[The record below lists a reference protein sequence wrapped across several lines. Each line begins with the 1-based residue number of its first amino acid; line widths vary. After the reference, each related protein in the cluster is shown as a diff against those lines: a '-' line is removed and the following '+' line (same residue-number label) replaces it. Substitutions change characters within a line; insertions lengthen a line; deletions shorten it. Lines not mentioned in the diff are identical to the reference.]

1 MSRQQGTLGLITPMI
16 GRTNIRRIYTGAWLA
31 IVAQLA
37 RPAKQRQS
45 PCRHLRCQAADTPE
59 PVSAESL
66 PSAVLA
72 VADLAGGEDD
82 T

>member
-1 MSRQQGTLGLITPMI
+1 M
-16 GRTNIRRIYTGAWLA
+16 TGC
-31 IVAQLA
+31 AQLA

-45 PCRHLRCQAADTPE
+45 PCRHLRCQAADTPDPVSAE

-72 VADLAGGEDD
+72 VADLGPLSWGCRPLFDNAKKLRALLTGLQDL

>member
-1 MSRQQGTLGLITPMI
+1 M
-16 GRTNIRRIYTGAWLA
+16 TGC
-31 IVAQLA
+31 AQLA

-72 VADLAGGEDD
+72 VADLAGGKDD